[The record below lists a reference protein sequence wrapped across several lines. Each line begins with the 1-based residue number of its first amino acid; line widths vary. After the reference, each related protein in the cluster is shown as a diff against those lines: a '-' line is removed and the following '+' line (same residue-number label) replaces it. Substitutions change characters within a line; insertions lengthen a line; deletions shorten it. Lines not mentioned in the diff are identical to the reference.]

1 MKNIIFVGVKHCGK
15 STQGRLLARRLQL
28 PFADTDELI
37 AQTYAAENGVP
48 LADAQPRRIVQ
59 KHGEE
64 FFRRLEADTILK
76 MLDDSADNC
85 RVIAL
90 GGGVLSNKFLSRDVL
105 KKLGVLIYLNIDSQI
120 AWERVAA
127 GGIPPFLTGED
138 PQQKFLNLC
147 RERSVILQAAADVI
161 VDVPDRIGETDL
173 SAMIYDVLKNNRMI
187 L

>member
-64 FFRRLEADTILK
+64 
-76 MLDDSADNC
+76 
-85 RVIAL
+85 
-90 GGGVLSNKFLSRDVL
+90 
-105 KKLGVLIYLNIDSQI
+105 
-120 AWERVAA
+120 
-127 GGIPPFLTGED
+127 
-138 PQQKFLNLC
+138 
-147 RERSVILQAAADVI
+147 
-161 VDVPDRIGETDL
+161 
-173 SAMIYDVLKNNRMI
+173 LKNTKNDLNKVIDKLTNENDELKGKIKSLEEKM
-187 L
+187 